1 MDVRS
6 LECFAAVAEDLHF
19 RRAAGRLNMTQP
31 ALSARIQALEAEIGV
46 ALLHRNRRQVRL
58 TEAGCVFLDH
68 ARVAVRSAKDAT
80 ARARRAAAGEIGRL
94 RFGFTGLTSY
104 AGMPELVQ
112 RFRSA
117 CPEIEIDLIHAE
129 TARLEAGLLA
139 EEIDIALLHPPLSTP
154 GLSQRDLAADELV
167 LAIPASSDLSRL
179 PAVPLH
185 RLAGQ
190 PFLIGPR
197 HIGPHLYDQI
207 ILLCRQAGF
216 SPTIVQEVAAM
227 TTLIG
232 LAAAGVGCGF
242 VTASL
247 RVIQRPG
254 VVYRRLSG
262 APAPSLLTALAWQDG
277 TLSAPGRRFL
287 DLASTEIAASARQS
301 P

>member
-6 LECFAAVAEDLHF
+6 LECFAVVADELHF
-19 RRAAGRLNMTQP
+19 RRAAARLNITQP
-31 ALSARIQALEAEIGV
+31 SLSARIQALEAEVGV
-46 ALLHRNRRQVRL
+46 TLLDRNRRQVQL
-58 TEAGCVFLDH
+58 TDAGRTFLDH
-68 ARVAVRSAKDAT
+68 ARAAVRSAKDAM

-94 RFGFTGLTSY
+94 RFGFTALTSY
-104 AGMPELVQ
+104 VGMPELVQ

-117 CPEIEIDLIHAE
+117 CPEIAIELVQAE

-139 EEIDIALLHPPLSTP
+139 EEIDIALLHPPLSAP
-154 GLSQRDLAADELV
+154 GLAQRDLGSDEMV
-167 LAIPASSDLSRL
+167 LAIPASSALSHL
-179 PAVPLH
+179 PAVPPH

-216 SPTIVQEVAAM
+216 SPAIVHEVTAM

-242 VTASL
+242 VAGSL
-247 RVIQRPG
+247 QVIQRPG
-254 VVYRRLSG
+254 VAYRPLAG
-262 APAPSLLTALAWQDG
+262 VQAPSLPTALAWRDG
-277 TLSAPGRRFL
+277 ALSAPGRRFL
-287 DLASTEIAASARQS
+287 ELAGKPLPAG
-301 P
+301 

>member
-6 LECFAAVAEDLHF
+6 LECFAVVAEELHF

-31 ALSARIQALEAEIGV
+31 SLSARIQALEAEVGV
-46 ALLHRNRRQVRL
+46 TLLERNRRQVLL
-58 TEAGCVFLDH
+58 TDAGRTFLDH
-68 ARVAVRSAKDAT
+68 ARAAVRSAKDAT
-80 ARARRAAAGEIGRL
+80 AGARRAAAGEIGRL
-94 RFGFTGLTSY
+94 RFGFTALTSY

-117 CPEIEIDLIHAE
+117 CPGVGIDLVQAE

-139 EEIDIALLHPPLSTP
+139 EEIDIALLHPPLSAP
-154 GLSQRDLAADELV
+154 GLAQKDLVSDEMV
-167 LAIPASSDLSRL
+167 LALPASGELARL
-179 PAVPLH
+179 PAVPPH

-197 HIGPHLYDQI
+197 YIGPHLYDQI

-216 SPTIVQEVAAM
+216 SPDIVQEVTSM

-242 VTASL
+242 VTGSL
-247 RVIQRPG
+247 QVIQRPG
-254 VVYRRLSG
+254 VAYRPLAGVR
-262 APAPSLLTALAWQDG
+262 APSLPTALAWRDG
-277 TLSAPGRRFL
+277 GLSAPGRRFL
-287 DLASTEIAASARQS
+287 ELATVVARARH
-301 P
+301 PE